1 MFVETDR
8 TMKRSKAAEITFRDH
23 SFEECVRLDPDLAAT
38 RAEYA
43 KKSAKRRRQAAEW
56 EYDSAFADRL
66 FGGALASAGQ
76 DPHPFGEPRWPEGV
90 LALAIDPL
98 YAPALLTVGS
108 YEYQLG
114 REEEAMRM
122 FLALAALPSTVP
134 DLPIII
140 DKAGDFLLDEDDVER
155 ARELYTAAE
164 KAFPA
169 VAMYPVGLGY
179 CLGKLGKLDEAI
191 AKAQRAD
198 ELEPDNSRHLN
209 DLGWALFEAGRLEE
223 AEATLTRA
231 VALAPADYDLVREN
245 LRFVRAQ
252 RAREKRRA
260 AGPPK
265 RQGPRAARR
274 RKADPGD
281 GKQPLLGL

>member
-1 MFVETDR
+1 
-8 TMKRSKAAEITFRDH
+8 MKRSKAAQITFKDH

-43 KKSAKRRRQAAEW
+43 KESAKRRRQAAEW
-56 EYDSAFADRL
+56 EYDSALAGRL
-66 FGGALASAGQ
+66 FGGALAAAGQ
-76 DPHPFGEPRWPEGV
+76 APLSFGEPRWPEGV
-90 LALAIDPL
+90 LALATDPL

-114 REEEAMRM
+114 RKEEAMRM
-122 FLALAALPSTVP
+122 FLALAALPSTEP
-134 DLPIII
+134 DLPVII

-155 ARELYTAAE
+155 ARELYAAAE
-164 KAFPA
+164 KAFPD

-198 ELEPDNSRHLN
+198 ALEPDNSRHLN
-209 DLGWALFEAGRLEE
+209 DLGWALFEAGRLDE
-223 AEATLTRA
+223 AEAMLARA

-252 RAREKRRA
+252 RAKEERRA

-265 RQGPRAARR
+265 RAGPRAARR
-274 RKADPGD
+274 RKTDSGD
-281 GKQPLLGL
+281 GKQMRLGL

>member
-1 MFVETDR
+1 
-8 TMKRSKAAEITFRDH
+8 MKRSKAATVTFKDH
-23 SFEECVRLDPDLAAT
+23 SFDECVRLDAELAAT

-43 KKSAKRRRQAAEW
+43 REPANERRQAAEW
-56 EYDSAFADRL
+56 EYDSAIAGRM
-66 FGGALASAGQ
+66 FGQALAAAGD
-76 DPHPFGEPRWPEGV
+76 DPHPFGAPCWPEGV

-114 REEEAMRM
+114 RREEAMRM
-122 FLALAALPSTVP
+122 FLALAALPATEQ

-140 DKAGDFLLDEDDVER
+140 DKAGDFLLDEDDVEH
-155 ARELYTAAE
+155 ARELYAVAE
-164 KAFPA
+164 RAFPD

-191 AKAQRAD
+191 IKAQRAD

-209 DLGWALFEAGRLEE
+209 DLGWALFEAGRLDE
-223 AEATLTRA
+223 AEATLARA

-252 RAREKRRA
+252 RAKEKRRA
-260 AGPPK
+260 TGPPK
-265 RQGPRAARR
+265 RAGPRASRR
-274 RKADPGD
+274 RKADSGD
-281 GKQPLLGL
+281 GKQMRLGL